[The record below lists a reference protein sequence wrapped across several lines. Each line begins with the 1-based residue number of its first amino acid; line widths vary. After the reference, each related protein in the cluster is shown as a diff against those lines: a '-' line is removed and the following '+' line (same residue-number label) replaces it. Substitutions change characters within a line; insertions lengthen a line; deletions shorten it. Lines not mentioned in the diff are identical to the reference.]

1 MAYTISL
8 PNITYRTMNGEF
20 TVTKEQQKTGDA
32 IKLRFSI
39 VAAASNSEKTTDW
52 VNYPISDP
60 VGLIKKSMPAITE
73 SLPLIESNDKGRS
86 LVCSAYLLQGGK
98 QIKLYLPISATTKQL
113 ENLIE
118 RHDRIQLSDG
128 ERIYNVDYK
137 KIEALI
143 IA

>member
-8 PNITYRTMNGEF
+8 PNITYRKMNGEN
-20 TVTKEQQKTGDA
+20 TVKKKQQKTGNK
-32 IKLRFSI
+32 IKLRCRI
-39 VAAASNSEKTTDW
+39 VASEKKKKKTTDW

-60 VGLIKKSMPAITE
+60 VGLIKKTMPAITE

>member
-1 MAYTISL
+1 
-8 PNITYRTMNGEF
+8 
-20 TVTKEQQKTGDA
+20 
-32 IKLRFSI
+32 
-39 VAAASNSEKTTDW
+39 
-52 VNYPISDP
+52 
-60 VGLIKKSMPAITE
+60 MPAITE

-143 IA
+143 IAWFWYENHRNNP